1 MKVIELFEILPSN
14 ALVQIGLPTEY
25 GYTYTTP
32 SYVNNTQAFEI
43 VMNCEVEGLYYES
56 AAIGFS
62 SYVIELSDT
71 KRAING

>member
-1 MKVIELFEILPSN
+1 MKLIELLEILPSN

-25 GYTYTTP
+25 GYTYTPP
-32 SYVNNTQAFEI
+32 SYVNDTRAFEI
-43 VMNCEVEGLYYES
+43 VIDREVEGLYYES

-71 KRAING
+71 EGVTNG